1 MTRSK
6 LHFEEQEIQPDKKR
20 VQDELES
27 FQLINLPT
35 PTYGNPDPMITHIG
49 APLPP
54 GTVGGFSIN
63 SKSDANEKQ
72 PAIQFE

>member
-1 MTRSK
+1 MKRPK
-6 LHFEEQEIQPDKKR
+6 LRFEEQEIQPDKK
-20 VQDELES
+20 VQDELEN
-27 FQLINLPT
+27 FQPINLP
-35 PTYGNPDPMITHIG
+35 DHMITHIG

-54 GTVGGFSIN
+54 GNVGGFSVK

>member
-1 MTRSK
+1 
-6 LHFEEQEIQPDKKR
+6 
-20 VQDELES
+20 
-27 FQLINLPT
+27 
-35 PTYGNPDPMITHIG
+35 MITHIG

-54 GTVGGFSIN
+54 GNVGGFSVK